1 LNRRRAGVG
10 THGGR
15 RYDVGTNRAW
25 RSSAASRS
33 RRSPVHHE
41 LAPEHRREQH
51 VEGHPGELVLEV
63 EAVAVGPPVAP
74 APDLLDHPVGV
85 AVDALAGERR
95 PERFA
100 LSLPLL
106 ALDGE

>member
-1 LNRRRAGVG
+1 
-10 THGGR
+10 
-15 RYDVGTNRAW
+15 
-25 RSSAASRS
+25 
-33 RRSPVHHE
+33 
-41 LAPEHRREQH
+41 
-51 VEGHPGELVLEV
+51 VLEV